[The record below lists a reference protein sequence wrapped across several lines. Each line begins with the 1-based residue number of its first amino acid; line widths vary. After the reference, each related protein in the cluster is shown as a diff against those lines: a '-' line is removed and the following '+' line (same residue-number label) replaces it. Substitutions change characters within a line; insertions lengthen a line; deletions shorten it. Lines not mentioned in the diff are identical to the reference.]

1 MLNLRTDV
9 PIKEDVIETI
19 QNQLAQMRDLTLE
32 VEQTLRLSV
41 NKHLYLT
48 RSEVAEML
56 RCDEKK
62 IPRPIPRMRVGRQYL
77 FDQDD
82 VKAFLDSKKR

>member
-9 PIKEDVIETI
+9 PVKEDVIETV

-32 VEQTLRLSV
+32 VEQTLRLCVS
-41 NKHLYLT
+41 KHIYLT
-48 RSEVAEML
+48 RAEVAEML